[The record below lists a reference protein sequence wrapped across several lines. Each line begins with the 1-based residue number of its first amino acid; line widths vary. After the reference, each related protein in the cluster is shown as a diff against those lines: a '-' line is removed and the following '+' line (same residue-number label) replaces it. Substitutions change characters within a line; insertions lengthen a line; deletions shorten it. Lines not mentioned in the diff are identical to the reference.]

1 MKRYVVLLGA
11 PGAGKGTQAK
21 AVSAAFGL
29 AHVSSGDLFR
39 EHLKNQTELG
49 QLADAYIRRG
59 HLVPD
64 EVTVGMIEA
73 RLREADCAAG
83 AVLDGFPRTPAQAEA
98 LDALVAGL
106 SGEVT
111 AVVLLSV
118 GEQVL
123 ADRLSGRWV
132 CRAAG
137 HIYHEIANPPK
148 SPGVCDLDGSPLYQ
162 REDDRRETVTER
174 LRVYLQ
180 QTQILVDYYRARGLL
195 VEVDGSP
202 TPEMVTERL
211 LPALALRVQA

>member
-1 MKRYVVLLGA
+1 MKRYVILLGA

-49 QLADAYIRRG
+49 RLADTYIRRG

-73 RLREADCAAG
+73 RLRQPDCDAG

-98 LDALVAGL
+98 LDALAAAL
-106 SGEVT
+106 SGQVA
-111 AVVLLSV
+111 AVVLLAV
-118 GEQVL
+118 DEQVL
-123 ADRLSGRWV
+123 LDRLSGRWV

-137 HIYHEIANPPK
+137 HIYHQVANPPK
-148 SPGVCDLDGSPLYQ
+148 TPGVCDLDGSPLYQ
-162 REDDRRETVTER
+162 REDDRRETVSER
-174 LRVYLQ
+174 LRVYMG
-180 QTQILVDYYRARGLL
+180 QTQILVDYYRRRGLL
-195 VEVDGSP
+195 LEVDGSLLP
-202 TPEMVTERL
+202 QAVTERL
-211 LPALALRVQA
+211 LPALAERVR

>member
-73 RLREADCAAG
+73 RLREADCSAG

-195 VEVDGSP
+195 VEVDGSL
-202 TPEMVTERL
+202 TPDAVTERL
-211 LPALALRVQA
+211 LPALAQRVQA

>member
-195 VEVDGSP
+195 VEVDGSL
-202 TPEMVTERL
+202 TPDAVTERL
-211 LPALALRVQA
+211 LPALAQRVQA